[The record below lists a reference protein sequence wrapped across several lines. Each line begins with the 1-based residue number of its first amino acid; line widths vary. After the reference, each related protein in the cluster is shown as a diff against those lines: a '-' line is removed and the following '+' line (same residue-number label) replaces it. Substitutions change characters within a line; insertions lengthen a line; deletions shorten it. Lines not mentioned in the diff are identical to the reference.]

1 MIQIHNYFIM
11 KFIVLIGLLF
21 GSLFS
26 FGQSDA
32 EAIRILDKLSEKSA
46 TYQTLCLEFDFIIED
61 VQNNTVDTFPGVF
74 NYNTGK
80 YRLDLIGQVIFSD
93 GKTSW
98 TYLKEVEEINITE
111 SSSSSE
117 PGFFDPITLLEN
129 YKTEY
134 KCRFI
139 SDRFVRNRPLV
150 EIDLYPINIDDK
162 DYSRITLHIDKAK
175 MQLYSVNYIGKDGV
189 SFLVEFHTFNI
200 NPKISIDSVTFR
212 ESDYPDAEIIDMR

>member
-1 MIQIHNYFIM
+1 M
-11 KFIVLIGLLF
+11 

-32 EAIRILDKLSEKSA
+32 EAISILDKLSEKSA
-46 TYQTLCLEFDFIIED
+46 TYETLCLEFDFIIED
-61 VQNNTVDTFPGVF
+61 VQNASLDTFPGVF
-74 NYNTGK
+74 NYNAGK
-80 YRLDLIGQVIFSD
+80 YRLDVIGQVIFSD

-111 SSSSSE
+111 SNASSE

-162 DYSRITLHIDKAK
+162 DYSRITLYIDKSK
-175 MQLYSVNYIGKDGV
+175 VQLYSAKYLGKDGV
-189 SFLVEFHTFNI
+189 SYIVEFHTFKVN
-200 NPKISIDSVTFR
+200 SGVSLDSVTFN
-212 ESDYPDAEIIDMR
+212 ELDYPDAEIIDMR